1 MQILGIEVF
10 FMRFDINLWF
20 KQSFLVLL
28 FFSITQIWACGS
40 ENKSRGSERRVSSKA
55 KNETT
60 KDLPEI
66 TKAEDNDAEKNN
78 EGLCTEKNPCG
89 KCKSWKLI
97 DGEDQHFDPKSHR
110 IGQNCGN
117 NLGVCS
123 FGKWA
128 CLNEKEQS
136 VIFCQGNIKAKK
148 ESCDNLDNDCDGK
161 TDESFSRKNYYL
173 DKDYD
178 GYGDGN
184 SWIKSCFQPKW
195 HVENDTDCND
205 NNKLINPSVK
215 ENCLDKVDNNCNGK
229 LDLEDSFVNRILN
242 LSLLQSQLQPQS
254 HHLLLNRITQ
264 MLI

>member
-1 MQILGIEVF
+1 MI
-10 FMRFDINLWF
+10 DP
-20 KQSFLVLL
+20 
-28 FFSITQIWACGS
+28 
-40 ENKSRGSERRVSSKA
+40 
-55 KNETT
+55 T

-161 TDESFSRKNYYL
+161 TDESFSRKNYLRKTLYETIL
-173 DKDYD
+173 RSYD
-178 GYGDGN
+178 LTTLT
-184 SWIKSCFQPKW
+184 IPKF
-195 HVENDTDCND
+195 DA
-205 NNKLINPSVK
+205 KL
-215 ENCLDKVDNNCNGK
+215 
-229 LDLEDSFVNRILN
+229 
-242 LSLLQSQLQPQS
+242 
-254 HHLLLNRITQ
+254 T
-264 MLI
+264 